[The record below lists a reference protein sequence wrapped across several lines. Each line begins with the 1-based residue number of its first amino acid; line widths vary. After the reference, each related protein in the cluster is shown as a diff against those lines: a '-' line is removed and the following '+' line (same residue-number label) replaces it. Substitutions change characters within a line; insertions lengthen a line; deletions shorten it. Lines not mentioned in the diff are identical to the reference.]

1 MLAAGCGRSGMGGRR
16 SKGSAI
22 VSAHHLL
29 ESRSRSITVHIS
41 RRSRVDLERRS
52 RSFTV
57 HHVLNGGQMKCGLH
71 IHIRQLRS
79 T

>member
-1 MLAAGCGRSGMGGRR
+1 MGGRR

-57 HHVLNGGQMKCGLH
+57 HHVLNGGQSSCFSASCGLH